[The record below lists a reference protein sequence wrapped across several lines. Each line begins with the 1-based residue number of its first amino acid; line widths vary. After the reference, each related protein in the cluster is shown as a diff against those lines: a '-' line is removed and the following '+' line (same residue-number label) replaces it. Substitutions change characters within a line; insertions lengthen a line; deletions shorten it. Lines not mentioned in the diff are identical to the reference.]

1 MQNITIFSLGRNI
14 ETLKDVLE
22 KSVFSNKM
30 FYKNS
35 NEIDIMLKNRSL
47 LNLLF
52 FKEFDESFFGT
63 KHEVLLNYEELIAT
77 NDLVKFQLVN
87 YIKEAKGVI
96 NISCDHGFDNESFL
110 VISNLS
116 KIFEGIIFVDGVMV
130 NSDTRV
136 LLDLEGESETDDFIG
151 TYDLFPMDLDDSNS
165 YLDVLKSI
173 PMEITKYIP
182 MVKIQGRHKTKE
194 EVIKRVMA
202 LVFIASY
209 AEGLE
214 KNGTIETVR
223 NFFFSQSRKYNLA
236 GSYTENELNFIFNTK
251 PTKAEIETFVK
262 EYEAA
267 NVLFWSLNMTDELT
281 FPPLPIFSHELISK
295 SSKYLNL
302 SEMSERAL
310 FKDENYILK
319 NYDIN
324 HKVLRSALDNKFSGR
339 EIPDM
344 INLDILESREKAFKW
359 ITSNLDWDKIWGIVL
374 PLFLYII
381 IVNIPN

>member
-359 ITSNLDWDKIWGIVL
+359 ITSNLDWDKI
-374 PLFLYII
+374 
-381 IVNIPN
+381 